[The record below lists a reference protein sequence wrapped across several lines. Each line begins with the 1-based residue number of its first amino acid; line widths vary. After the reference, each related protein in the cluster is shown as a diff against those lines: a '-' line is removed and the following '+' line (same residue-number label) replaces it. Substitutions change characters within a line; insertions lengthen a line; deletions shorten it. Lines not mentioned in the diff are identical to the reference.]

1 MTEAPMDLMAY
12 KLRRADDRLRGLKR
26 QLDTFARRHPIIV
39 GTELD
44 FETGWHTSYIRNA
57 EPLPQRFA
65 IPVGESLYH
74 GRSVLDHLVWAL
86 VIANGQRPGKQHEFP
101 ILQVPPDPRRGE
113 SAAAAFIRT
122 NGVNKLVGVHRDA
135 MEAIEDLQ
143 PYNRPR
149 EASYVLT
156 VLHEMARDDRHH
168 ALHVGW
174 MIMADPR
181 NMAEP
186 RLSLPRGVVLT
197 AWEPLFRAEASL
209 DVGTRLGRF
218 RVSRYRRNV
227 EVGLQADLP
236 VLVAFGERRPLVLGE
251 FHTINAELRKLLGR
265 FERFF

>member
-1 MTEAPMDLMAY
+1 MDLMAF

-26 QLDTFARRHPIIV
+26 QLDGFAKRHPIIV

-44 FETGWHTSYIRNA
+44 FESGWHTSYIRKA

-86 VIANGQRPGKQHEFP
+86 VIANGSTPGRHHEFP
-101 ILQVPPDPRRGE
+101 ILPAALTPRRGE
-113 SAAAAFIRT
+113 STAAAFIRT
-122 NGVNKLVGVHRDA
+122 NGGNKLAGVHRDA
-135 MEAIEDLQ
+135 VEVIEGLQ
-143 PYNRPR
+143 PYNRPK
-149 EASYVLT
+149 EANYVLT

-174 MIMADPR
+174 MLMADPR

-186 RLSLPRGVVLT
+186 RLALPKGVVIT
-197 AWEPLFRAEASL
+197 AWEALFRSEASL
-209 DVGTRLGRF
+209 GVGTRLGRF
-218 RVSRYRRNV
+218 RISRYRRGV

-236 VLVAFGERRPLVLGE
+236 VLVAFGEQRRLVLGE

-265 FERFF
+265 FERFLGGSVG

>member
-1 MTEAPMDLMAY
+1 MTEGPMDLMAF

-26 QLDTFARRHPIIV
+26 QLDTFARSHPIIV

-44 FETGWHTSYIRNA
+44 FGTGWHTSYIRKA

-86 VIANGQRPGKQHEFP
+86 VIANGRSPGRHHEFP
-101 ILQVPPDPRRGE
+101 ILAVPPEARAGE

-122 NGVNKLVGVHRDA
+122 SGANKLVGVRRDA
-135 MEAIEDLQ
+135 IEIIEGLQ
-143 PYNRPR
+143 PYNRPE

-181 NMAEP
+181 TMAEP
-186 RLSLPRGVVLT
+186 RLALPTGVVTT
-197 AWEPLFRAEASL
+197 AWEPLFRPEQSL
-209 DVGTRLGRF
+209 DVGTKLGRF

-227 EVGLQADLP
+227 EMGLQADLP
-236 VLVAFGERRPLVLGE
+236 VLVAFGERRRLVLGE

-265 FERFF
+265 FESLL